1 MAVQI
6 LNEMPDAEVHRGDPV
21 EAFLRDLNARRER
34 RSFLSGRAGFI
45 AITVG
50 LHFVVAVALVRAQF
64 SPRPDTAPPT
74 IEAALLDA
82 PDDAEPPPPSYAPPT
97 MNLVYSLP
105 TPQEIVIETEPVSEI
120 TGTAITSPGP
130 VSTAAPPLVESV
142 EYVRAAPPVYPRE
155 SQRRHEHGTVILRV
169 LVDAAGRP
177 AQIQVESS
185 SGFERLDSAAREAV
199 EQFLFR
205 PYEVNG
211 VAQPAQVLI
220 PIGFDRRAS

>member
-21 EAFLRDLNARRER
+21 EAFLRDLNAPRER
-34 RSFLSGRAGFI
+34 RSFLGGRAAFI

-64 SPRPDTAPPT
+64 SERAERAPPA

-82 PDDAEPPPPSYAPPT
+82 PPDAEPPPPTYAPP
-97 MNLVYSLP
+97 MNFVYSLP

-120 TGTAITSPGP
+120 TGTAIASPGP
-130 VSTAAPPLVESV
+130 VSTAAPPMVESV
-142 EYVRAAPPVYPRE
+142 EYVRAAPPEYPKE
-155 SQRRHEHGTVILRV
+155 SQRLHEHGTVVLRV
-169 LVDAAGRP
+169 LVDALGRP
-177 AQIQVESS
+177 AQIQVEHS

-199 EQFLFR
+199 EKFLFR

>member
-6 LNEMPDAEVHRGDPV
+6 LNEMPDAEVHRGDPI
-21 EAFLRDLNARRER
+21 EAFLRDLNAPRER

-50 LHFVVAVALVRAQF
+50 LHFVVAIALMRMQF
-64 SPRPDTAPPT
+64 SQRAETAPPT
-74 IEAALLDA
+74 IEASLLGA
-82 PDDAEPPPPSYAPPT
+82 PDDAEPPPPTYAPPQ
-97 MNLVYSLP
+97 MELAYALP
-105 TPQEIVIETEPVSEI
+105 TPQEIVIETEPVSEVR
-120 TGTAITSPGP
+120 GTAITSPGP
-130 VSTAAPPLVESV
+130 VSTAAPPMVDSV
-142 EYVRAAPPVYPRE
+142 EYLRAEPPVYPKE

-169 LVDAAGRP
+169 VVDALGRP
-177 AQIQVESS
+177 AQIQVERS

-199 EQFLFR
+199 EKFLFR